1 MLAVTLRLLE
11 ECQSHDLNGK
21 CGPNLHALNWGNIVK
36 RNKLAAEIEHSK
48 SGYPPYDSKV
58 KRISSKPPP
67 RRPHTGER
75 HAFRALHRP
84 APETTVTRSM
94 ASPMRHRSTRIKLAV
109 IGFYLI
115 CVPSSIALADP
126 ENGRRLAERWCSACH
141 VVATSQQRASADV
154 PPFSTIARA
163 PSFNA
168 QQLAFFLLEPHP
180 KMPSMS
186 LSRKEATDIADY
198 IKQLRD
204 AK

>member
-1 MLAVTLRLLE
+1 
-11 ECQSHDLNGK
+11 
-21 CGPNLHALNWGNIVK
+21 VK
-36 RNKLAAEIEHSK
+36 RRNKLAAKIEHSK
-48 SGYPPYDSKV
+48 SGYPPYDLKV
-58 KRISSKPPP
+58 KTISSKPPP
-67 RRPHTGER
+67 QRRNTGER
-75 HAFRALHRP
+75 HAVRGLLRP
-84 APETTVTRSM
+84 GVTRSI
-94 ASPMRHRSTRIKLAV
+94 SSLMRDRSTRIRFIV

-141 VVATSQQRASADV
+141 VVATSQRRASADV

-163 PSFNA
+163 PGFNA

-180 KMPSMS
+180 KMPSLS

-204 AK
+204 VK

>member
-1 MLAVTLRLLE
+1 
-11 ECQSHDLNGK
+11 
-21 CGPNLHALNWGNIVK
+21 
-36 RNKLAAEIEHSK
+36 
-48 SGYPPYDSKV
+48 
-58 KRISSKPPP
+58 
-67 RRPHTGER
+67 
-75 HAFRALHRP
+75 
-84 APETTVTRSM
+84 
-94 ASPMRHRSTRIKLAV
+94 
-109 IGFYLI
+109 
-115 CVPSSIALADP
+115 LADP

-141 VVATSQQRASADV
+141 VVTTSQQRASADV

-163 PSFNA
+163 RSFNA